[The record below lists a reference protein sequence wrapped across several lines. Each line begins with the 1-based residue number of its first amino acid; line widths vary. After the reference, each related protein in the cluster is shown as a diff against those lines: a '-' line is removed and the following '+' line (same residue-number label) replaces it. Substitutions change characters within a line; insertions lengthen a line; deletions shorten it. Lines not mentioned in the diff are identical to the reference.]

1 MKIKTIDSKF
11 YSILGDK
18 LRDIR
23 KQRGFSINY
32 MAKQIGISRQCYDM
46 YELGILKIK
55 PKVWDK
61 ICDVLQIYPD
71 IDISLKVGL

>member
-55 PKVWDK
+55 PHTWNK